1 MNNKNLLIIFISLLA
16 IYGLS
21 QVFSSKKDRSFKTE
35 LIEIDSTTVT
45 AITINPK
52 GPDNP
57 EFNLTREE
65 NGWIASRGNIN
76 TIATTAAIN
85 ALLSN
90 LQQIKT
96 QRVAAKSTEK
106 WPDYEVEEGQ
116 GIRIK
121 VYQGEKLMED
131 FIVGRFSFNQQ
142 NRSATSFIRISDQEE
157 VYAVDGFMAMTL
169 GQGFDAYRNK
179 TMLKIDPQVAITEFA
194 FEEKDT
200 SYNFAQINGQ
210 WLLNNEIAIDSAK
223 ITAYLADLSNLTG
236 AGFADDFDDLQ
247 ADSLQFKR
255 LTAKGN
261 NLLEPIV
268 ITCYRDSTREKPF
281 VLQSNYNEEAYFESD
296 SAGIYQRIFKGW
308 SYFVPE

>member
-1 MNNKNLLIIFISLLA
+1 MNNKNLLIIFIALLA

-35 LIEIDSTTVT
+35 LIEIDSTAVT
-45 AITINPK
+45 AITIDPK
-52 GPDNP
+52 GEDSP

-96 QRVAAKSTEK
+96 QRVAAKSPEK

-121 VYQGEKLMED
+121 VYKGEKLLED

-142 NRSATSFIRISDQEE
+142 NRSATSFIRISDQNE

-169 GQGFDAYRNK
+169 GQGFDAYRNN
-179 TMLKIDPQVAITEFA
+179 TMLKLDPQVAITEFLI
-194 FEEKDT
+194 EEKDT
-200 SYNFAQINGQ
+200 AYNFTQTNGQ
-210 WLLNNEIAIDSAK
+210 WLLNNEIPLDSTK
-223 ITAYLADLSNLTG
+223 VSSYLTGLSNLSG

-247 ADSLQFKR
+247 ASNLQFKR

-261 NLLEPIV
+261 NLLEPI
-268 ITCYRDSTREKPF
+268 IINCYRDSTREKPF
-281 VLQSNYNEEAYFESD
+281 ILQSSYNEEAYFESD
-296 SAGIYQRIFKGW
+296 SVGVYQLIFKDLND
-308 SYFVPE
+308 FVQQ